1 MHYGGGEV
9 YKRCIV
15 AFFFI
20 FIFCRQRDRLEDLLR
35 ELTPER
41 VKIGDAMVWC
51 LDHAESAEEIVE
63 CIAESLSILQ
73 TPIPKK
79 VCYGRFYCQVK
90 NEFLVALYKWS
101 YLSSQFSVRMLA
113 WLLVDSYKNR
123 KFHWISKIPKPKC
136 VS

>member
-15 AFFFI
+15 AFFLI

-41 VKIGDAMVWC
+41 VKIGVAMVWC

-90 NEFLVALYKWS
+90 KLIFSCTDSTNGATYLLSLVC
-101 YLSSQFSVRMLA
+101 VC
-113 WLLVDSYKNR
+113 LLGCLWTVR

>member
-15 AFFFI
+15 AFFII

-90 NEFLVALYKWS
+90 NEFSVAPTLQME
-101 YLSSQFSVRMLA
+101 LLIFSV
-113 WLLVDSYKNR
+113 
-123 KFHWISKIPKPKC
+123 
-136 VS
+136 